1 MSAKKSGGP
10 LIGDNRKARH
20 LYEYL
25 EVIEAGIALTGPEVK
40 SLRAGQVNFT
50 DSYVEFRQGEAWLIG
65 LHIAPYTNAGYVEQ
79 NADRPRKL
87 LMHSQEIAAFAAKV
101 EQKGLTVV
109 PAKMYLKHGKI
120 KVELALGPGP
130 QAARSPYR
138 TEAPGRNPGH
148 AAGIERL
155 AVFSSRIVES
165 DGGLRVEEERPV
177 TKACKRRVAGEDGGA
192 GRAFSSAKK
201 GASPRLEGP

>member
-40 SLRAGQVNFT
+40 SLRAGQ
-50 DSYVEFRQGEAWLIG
+50 
-65 LHIAPYTNAGYVEQ
+65 GYVEQ

-120 KVELALGPGP
+120 KVELALG
-130 QAARSPYR
+130 R
-138 TEAPGRNPGH
+138 GRKLH
-148 AAGIERL
+148 DHRIEL
-155 AVFSSRIVES
+155 
-165 DGGLRVEEERPV
+165 
-177 TKACKRRVAGEDGGA
+177 KRRAETRDMQRELRG
-192 GRAFSSAKK
+192 
-201 GASPRLEGP
+201 